1 MSLDE
6 FITMIGEYCLI
17 GPKVEDVLRL
27 SEKETFKHYGS
38 YNITGNES
46 FETSTGASLGF
57 SAEASFAAIRDEV
70 LTRADD
76 LTARESALILAMQL
90 HELDA
95 DFVLSVMKPVKHPDG
110 GKYILVVK
118 KDATGENDEPG
129 RLWLLTLDVEGAGKW
144 GSNRSWIHGTFYR
157 KPSVLGAVQSLFRE

>member
-1 MSLDE
+1 MLLEE
-6 FITMIGEYCLI
+6 FIAMIGEYCLI

-27 SEKETFKHYGS
+27 SEEETFKHYGS

-57 SAEASFAAIRDEV
+57 SAEASFAAIRDKV

-76 LTARESALILAMQL
+76 LTARESALILAMKL

-95 DFVLSVMKPVKHPDG
+95 DYVLSVMKPVKHPDE
-110 GKYILVVK
+110 GKYILVGH
-118 KDATGENDEPG
+118 KDPLG
-129 RLWLLTLDVEGAGKW
+129 RLWLLTADVEGAGKW
-144 GSNRSWIHGTFYR
+144 GSNRFWIHGTFYR
-157 KPSVLGAVQSLFRE
+157 KPTVLGAVRNLFRD